1 MKLKTYRETFGLTPE
16 AKENLLAPFR
26 TAEMK
31 KHAELEEAKLTS
43 KVYECEQKVNQLCMS
58 YPIDFE
64 DVRDALDEA
73 ELAERALA
81 QMTQIIVDLFPEEK

>member
-16 AKENLLAPFR
+16 AKDNLLAPFR
-26 TAEMK
+26 TVEMK
-31 KHAELEEAKLTS
+31 KRAELELAELQS
-43 KVYECEQKVNQLCMS
+43 IVCEREQKVNQLCTS

-73 ELAERALA
+73 ELAERAVG
-81 QMTQIIVDLFPEEK
+81 QMTQIIADLFPEDK